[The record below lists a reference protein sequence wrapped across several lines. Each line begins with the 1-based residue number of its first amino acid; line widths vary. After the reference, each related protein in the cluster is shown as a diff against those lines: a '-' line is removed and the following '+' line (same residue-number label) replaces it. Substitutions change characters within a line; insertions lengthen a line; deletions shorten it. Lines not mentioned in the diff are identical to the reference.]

1 MGWNF
6 QKMKFSRRSSF
17 ENKIYD
23 SKMMSHALMKNEIA
37 LTGVIFKI
45 EIFSFFLKSLLLFS
59 RHLRENIFTLINLA
73 HAYKNLV

>member
-1 MGWNF
+1 
-6 QKMKFSRRSSF
+6 MKFSRRSSF

-45 EIFSFFLKSLLLFS
+45 EIFSFFLK
-59 RHLRENIFTLINLA
+59 
-73 HAYKNLV
+73 